1 MYSTTCTTPKRR
13 IQMSNYETVKEL
25 AQGFAKELE
34 STKESM
40 WTLQAEINGLD
51 KKYKVFYDALLGAVD
66 SLSGNT
72 EPVDWDCLI
81 EEAEGA
87 ESYAREAQEVSERA
101 HQEAEDLEGNVH
113 ELVGN
118 TEQALANCDDTVQSY
133 RGLADTL
140 RRAKEQNS
148 GE

>member
-1 MYSTTCTTPKRR
+1 
-13 IQMSNYETVKEL
+13 MSNYETVEKL
-25 AQGFAKELE
+25 ALGFAEELE

-40 WTLQAEINGLD
+40 WTLQANINGLD
-51 KKYKVFYDALLGAVD
+51 KKYKVFLGVVD
-66 SLSGNT
+66 NLSGNT

-87 ESYAREAQEVSERA
+87 ESYAREALEVSERA
-101 HQEAEDLEGNVH
+101 YQEAEDLESSMH

-118 TEQALANCDDTVQSY
+118 TEQAMVNCDDTVKSY
-133 RGLADTL
+133 SGLADTL
-140 RRAKEQNS
+140 RRAKEQKKLRR

>member
-51 KKYKVFYDALLGAVD
+51 KKYKVFLGVVD
-66 SLSGNT
+66 DLSGNT

-87 ESYAREAQEVSERA
+87 ESYAREALEVSERA
-101 HQEAEDLEGNVH
+101 YQEAEDLESSMH

>member
-13 IQMSNYETVKEL
+13 IQMSNYETVEKL
-25 AQGFAKELE
+25 ALGFAEELE

-40 WTLQAEINGLD
+40 WTLQASINSLD
-51 KKYKVFYDALLGAVD
+51 KKYKVFLGVVD
-66 SLSGNT
+66 NLSGNT

-87 ESYAREAQEVSERA
+87 ESYAREALEVSDRA
-101 HQEAEDLEGNVH
+101 HQEAEDLESSMH

-118 TEQALANCDDTVQSY
+118 TEQALVNCDDTVKSY
-133 RGLADTL
+133 SGLADTL

>member
-1 MYSTTCTTPKRR
+1 
-13 IQMSNYETVKEL
+13 MSNYETVEKL
-25 AQGFAKELE
+25 ALWFAEELE

-40 WTLQAEINGLD
+40 WTLQANINSLD
-51 KKYKVFYDALLGAVD
+51 KKYKVFLGVVD
-66 SLSGNT
+66 NLSGNT

-87 ESYAREAQEVSERA
+87 ESYAREALEVSDRA
-101 HQEAEDLEGNVH
+101 HQEAEDLENSMH

-118 TEQALANCDDTVQSY
+118 TEQALVNCDDTVKSY
-133 RGLADTL
+133 SGLADTL

>member
-1 MYSTTCTTPKRR
+1 
-13 IQMSNYETVKEL
+13 MSNYETVKEL

-40 WTLQAEINGLD
+40 WTLQASINSLD
-51 KKYKVFYDALLGAVD
+51 KKYKVFLGVVD
-66 SLSGNT
+66 NLSGNT

-87 ESYAREAQEVSERA
+87 EAYAREALETAERSSQET
-101 HQEAEDLEGNVH
+101 EDLESNVH
-113 ELVGN
+113 ELVGYA
-118 TEQALANCDDTVQSY
+118 EQAVSNCDDTVQSY
-133 RGLADTL
+133 SDLADTL

>member
-13 IQMSNYETVKEL
+13 IQMSNYETVEKL
-25 AQGFAKELE
+25 ALGFAEELE

-40 WTLQAEINGLD
+40 WTLQASINSLD
-51 KKYKVFYDALLGAVD
+51 KKYKVFLGVVD
-66 SLSGNT
+66 NLSGNT

-87 ESYAREAQEVSERA
+87 ESYAREALEVSERA
-101 HQEAEDLEGNVH
+101 HQEAEDLESSMH

-118 TEQALANCDDTVQSY
+118 TEQALVNCDDTVKSY
-133 RGLADTL
+133 SGLADTL

>member
-1 MYSTTCTTPKRR
+1 
-13 IQMSNYETVKEL
+13 MSNYETVEKL
-25 AQGFAKELE
+25 ALGFAEELE

-40 WTLQAEINGLD
+40 WTLQASINSLD
-51 KKYKVFYDALLGAVD
+51 KKYKVFLGVVD
-66 SLSGNT
+66 NLSGNT

-87 ESYAREAQEVSERA
+87 ESYAREALEVSDRA

-118 TEQALANCDDTVQSY
+118 TEQALVNCDDTVKSY
-133 RGLADTL
+133 SGLADTL

>member
-1 MYSTTCTTPKRR
+1 
-13 IQMSNYETVKEL
+13 MSNYETVKEL

-51 KKYKVFYDALLGAVD
+51 KKYKVFLGVVD

-87 ESYAREAQEVSERA
+87 ESYAREALEVSNRA

>member
-1 MYSTTCTTPKRR
+1 
-13 IQMSNYETVKEL
+13 MSNYETVKEL

-40 WTLQAEINGLD
+40 WTLQANINGLD
-51 KKYKVFYDALLGAVD
+51 KKYKVFLGVVD

-87 ESYAREAQEVSERA
+87 EAYAREALETSERSS
-101 HQEAEDLEGNVH
+101 QEAEELESSMH
-113 ELVGN
+113 EVIGYA
-118 TEQALANCDDTVQSY
+118 EQAVSNCDDTVQSY
-133 RGLADTL
+133 RDLADTL

>member
-1 MYSTTCTTPKRR
+1 
-13 IQMSNYETVKEL
+13 MSNYETVKEL

-40 WTLQAEINGLD
+40 WTLQASINSLD
-51 KKYKVFYDALLGAVD
+51 KKYKVFLGVVD
-66 SLSGNT
+66 NLSGNT

-87 ESYAREAQEVSERA
+87 EAYAREALETAERSSQET
-101 HQEAEDLEGNVH
+101 EDLESSVH

-118 TEQALANCDDTVQSY
+118 TEQALANCDDTVRSY
-133 RGLADTL
+133 RDLADTL

>member
-13 IQMSNYETVKEL
+13 IQMSNYETVEKL
-25 AQGFAKELE
+25 ALGFAEELE

-40 WTLQAEINGLD
+40 WTLQANINGLD
-51 KKYKVFYDALLGAVD
+51 KKYKVFLGVVD

-87 ESYAREAQEVSERA
+87 ESYAREALEVSDRA
-101 HQEAEDLEGNVH
+101 HQEAEDLESSMH

-118 TEQALANCDDTVQSY
+118 TEQALVNCDDTVKSY
-133 RGLADTL
+133 SGLADTL

>member
-13 IQMSNYETVKEL
+13 IQMSNYETVEKL
-25 AQGFAKELE
+25 ALGFAEELE

-40 WTLQAEINGLD
+40 WTLQANINGLD
-51 KKYKVFYDALLGAVD
+51 KKYKVFLGVVD

-87 ESYAREAQEVSERA
+87 EAYAREALETAERA
-101 HQEAEDLEGNVH
+101 SQETEDLESSVH
-113 ELVGN
+113 ELVGYA
-118 TEQALANCDDTVQSY
+118 EQAVSNCDDTVQSY
-133 RGLADTL
+133 RDLADTL

>member
-40 WTLQAEINGLD
+40 WTLQASINSLD
-51 KKYKVFYDALLGAVD
+51 KKYKVFLGVVD
-66 SLSGNT
+66 NLSGNT

-87 ESYAREAQEVSERA
+87 ESYAREALSERA
-101 HQEAEDLEGNVH
+101 YQEAEDLESSMH

-118 TEQALANCDDTVQSY
+118 TEQAMVNCDDTVKSY
-133 RGLADTL
+133 SGLADTL

>member
-1 MYSTTCTTPKRR
+1 
-13 IQMSNYETVKEL
+13 MSNYETVEKL
-25 AQGFAKELE
+25 ALGFAEELE

-40 WTLQAEINGLD
+40 WTLQANINGLD
-51 KKYKVFYDALLGAVD
+51 KKYKVFLGVVD

-87 ESYAREAQEVSERA
+87 EAYAREALETAERA
-101 HQEAEDLEGNVH
+101 SQETEDLEGSVH
-113 ELVGN
+113 ELVGYA
-118 TEQALANCDDTVQSY
+118 EQAVSNCDDTVQSY
-133 RGLADTL
+133 RDLADTL

>member
-13 IQMSNYETVKEL
+13 IQMSNYETVEKL
-25 AQGFAKELE
+25 ALGFAEELE

-40 WTLQAEINGLD
+40 WTLQANINGLD
-51 KKYKVFYDALLGAVD
+51 KKYKVFLGVVD

-87 ESYAREAQEVSERA
+87 ESYAREALEVSERA
-101 HQEAEDLEGNVH
+101 YQEAEDLESSMH

-118 TEQALANCDDTVQSY
+118 TEQALVNCDDTVKSY
-133 RGLADTL
+133 SGLADTL

>member
-13 IQMSNYETVKEL
+13 IQMSNYETVEKL
-25 AQGFAKELE
+25 ALGFAEELE

-40 WTLQAEINGLD
+40 WTLQANINSLD
-51 KKYKVFYDALLGAVD
+51 KKYKVFLGVVD
-66 SLSGNT
+66 NLSGNT

-87 ESYAREAQEVSERA
+87 ESYAREALEVSERA
-101 HQEAEDLEGNVH
+101 YQEAEDLESSMH

-118 TEQALANCDDTVQSY
+118 TEQALVNCDDTVKSY
-133 RGLADTL
+133 SGLADTL
-140 RRAKEQNS
+140 RRAKEQKKLRR

>member
-13 IQMSNYETVKEL
+13 IQMSNYETVEKL
-25 AQGFAKELE
+25 ALGFAEELE

-40 WTLQAEINGLD
+40 WTLQASINSLD
-51 KKYKVFYDALLGAVD
+51 KKYKVFLGVVD
-66 SLSGNT
+66 NLSGNT

-87 ESYAREAQEVSERA
+87 ESYAIEALEVSDRA
-101 HQEAEDLEGNVH
+101 HQEAEDLESSMH

-118 TEQALANCDDTVQSY
+118 TEQALVNCDDTVKSY
-133 RGLADTL
+133 SGLADTL

>member
-13 IQMSNYETVKEL
+13 MQMSNYETVEKL
-25 AQGFAKELE
+25 ALGFAEELE
-34 STKESM
+34 RTKESM
-40 WTLQAEINGLD
+40 WTLQANINSLD
-51 KKYKVFYDALLGAVD
+51 KKYKVFLGVVD
-66 SLSGNT
+66 NLSGNT

-87 ESYAREAQEVSERA
+87 ESYAREALEVSDRA
-101 HQEAEDLEGNVH
+101 HQEAEDLESSMH

-118 TEQALANCDDTVQSY
+118 TEQALVNCDDTVKSY
-133 RGLADTL
+133 SGLADTL

>member
-13 IQMSNYETVKEL
+13 IQMSNYETVEKL
-25 AQGFAKELE
+25 ALGFAEELE

-40 WTLQAEINGLD
+40 WTLQANINSLD
-51 KKYKVFYDALLGAVD
+51 KKYKVFLGVVD
-66 SLSGNT
+66 NLSGNT

-87 ESYAREAQEVSERA
+87 ESYAIEALEVSERA
-101 HQEAEDLEGNVH
+101 HQEAEDLESSMH

-118 TEQALANCDDTVQSY
+118 TEQALVNCDDTVKSY
-133 RGLADTL
+133 SGLADTL

>member
-13 IQMSNYETVKEL
+13 IQMSNYETVEKL
-25 AQGFAKELE
+25 ALGFAEELE

-40 WTLQAEINGLD
+40 WTLQASINSLD
-51 KKYKVFYDALLGAVD
+51 KKYKVFLGVVD
-66 SLSGNT
+66 NLSGNT

-87 ESYAREAQEVSERA
+87 EAYAREALETAERSSQET
-101 HQEAEDLEGNVH
+101 EDLESNVH
-113 ELVGN
+113 ELVGYA
-118 TEQALANCDDTVQSY
+118 EQAVSNCDDTVRSY
-133 RGLADTL
+133 RDLADTL